1 MITDTGYATPA
12 FDISIDA
19 IQEFKE
25 QTKNYSAEYGFGAN
39 QVNLSTK
46 SGTNSLHGSAFEFI
60 RNTAVDARSYF
71 NRVPQPVAPLK
82 QNQFGYSLGGP
93 VILPRIYNGRNKT
106 FFFANY
112 EGQRIR
118 SAVTETGNV
127 PSAAEL
133 SGVFQVSS
141 FNPAHAATGTIIDP
155 YTGLPFP
162 QNSSGAYVIPQ
173 SRFSRLAQQAI
184 ARGFFPAPNVSGN
197 SAYNYTANLQ
207 SNVRRGP
214 ADLPHRP
221 DPRPERFRL
230 LPRHH
235 LRRERHRSFRAD
247 HLHQH
252 GYPPGRQELPAHR
265 NPCLHAQP
273 PEPAASRLSRVAG
286 ISAGPDHAGRGRH
299 PVGLSECLRDEE
311 RELPGHFAC
320 FGREQFQSSGRNAG
334 ALLYRRRG
342 RTCPPEACSRRGTS
356 PTPPPGPMANI
367 PSASDSSTT
376 LSNWIARAQSI
387 RKATSPSMENSRTTR
402 LPIFSWVLRS
412 KHRSRSPD
420 RFQMSRWAT

>member
-1 MITDTGYATPA
+1 MDQTVRADLRLDVGSATQKVEVAASALTLDTDTPAVAQTINEKQVSELPLNGRSFVSLLFLEPGAVQTGGEQSTYRYSAGDAISIGGGISASNAYTLDGTMITDTGYSTPA

-46 SGTNSLHGSAFEFI
+46 SGTNAFHGSAFEFI

-93 VILPRIYNGRNKT
+93 VILPKIYNGSNKT

-133 SGVFQVSS
+133 GGVFQVSS

-162 QNSSGAYVIPQ
+162 QKLIGGLRHSAKPFLPPGAAGDRQ
-173 SRFSRLAQQAI
+173 R
-184 ARGFFPAPNVSGN
+184 FFPGSERIWQQCIQLHCQ
-197 SAYNYTANLQ
+197 SAEQ
-207 SNVRRGP
+207 RKRRP

-221 DPRPERFRL
+221 DPRPKRFRL

-235 LRRERHRSFRAD
+235 LGRERYRPFRAN
-247 HLHQH
+247 HLYQH
-252 GYPPGRQELPAHR
+252 RHSSGRQELPAHG
-265 NPCLHAQP
+265 NPCIHAQSS
-273 PEPAASRLSRVAG
+273 ESAAPRVSRVAG
-286 ISAGPDHAGRGRH
+286 ISPGSDH
-299 PVGLSECLRDEE
+299 D
-311 RELPGHFAC
+311 
-320 FGREQFQSSGRNAG
+320 
-334 ALLYRRRG
+334 
-342 RTCPPEACSRRGTS
+342 
-356 PTPPPGPMANI
+356 
-367 PSASDSSTT
+367 
-376 LSNWIARAQSI
+376 
-387 RKATSPSMENSRTTR
+387 RKRTSPSWAFR
-402 LPIFSWVLRS
+402 
-412 KHRSRSPD
+412 
-420 RFQMSRWAT
+420 MSSG